1 MKKIIFSLLA
11 MLSIMSFNSNA
22 IDKTINTVT
31 KLTAKQYTTSKQDGN
46 RLTLIGEKEF
56 SDKSQSFPD
65 ETEIFLSDNK
75 KFQTVLGI
83 GGALTDA
90 SAETFFKMPESLQ
103 KEFLKAYY
111 NQKDG
116 IGYTL
121 GRTNIHSCDFSSDS
135 YTYVADKDSNLSTFS
150 VNHDLKFRIPF
161 IKQAIAEAGG
171 KLVLF
176 ASPWSPPAWMKDNN
190 DMLHGGKLL
199 DKYRQSWSNYFVKF
213 IQAYEKNS
221 IPIWG
226 ITVQNEPLA
235 TQTWESC
242 IYTANDEREF
252 VKNFLGPT
260 LQNSGMAD
268 KKIIIWDHNR
278 DLAFQQADDIL
289 NDPDAAKYI
298 WGTGFHWYED
308 WSGSKQQY
316 QNIQEINEAY
326 PDKKLLFTE
335 GCWANFNLKDV
346 YDWKLG
352 ERYGEAMI
360 NDFNNGS
367 VGWTDW
373 NVLLDEK
380 GGPNHVNNFC
390 FAPIHYNTKTNKL
403 IYTNSY
409 YYIGQF
415 SKFIKPGAKRI
426 TASSTKSYII
436 TTAFENIDGKIAVVV
451 MNQSEIVQ
459 NLKLWF
465 HEKTIQTALPAS
477 SISTFVID

>member
-1 MKKIIFSLLA
+1 MKKSLFILLVL
-11 MLSIMSFNSNA
+11 LSTVSFNSTA
-22 IDKTINTVT
+22 IGSSNSETSK
-31 KLTAKQYTTSKQDGN
+31 TAKQYTTSKEGGN
-46 RLTLIGEKEF
+46 RLSFIGEQEF
-56 SDKSQSFPD
+56 SNKSQSALN
-65 ETEIFLSDNK
+65 ETDIFLSNHK
-75 KFQTVLGI
+75 KFQTILGI

-90 SAETFFKMPESLQ
+90 SAETFFKMPDAKQ

-121 GRTNIHSCDFSSDS
+121 GRTNIHSCDFSSSS
-135 YTYVADKDSNLSTFS
+135 YTYVADNDSNLNTF
-150 VNHDLKFRIPF
+150 NIKHDLNYRVPF

-171 KLVLF
+171 KLVLY

-199 DKYRQSWSNYFVKF
+199 PQFQQSWANYFVKF
-213 IQAYEKNS
+213 IQEYEKNG

-226 ITVQNEPLA
+226 LTVQNEPQA

-242 IYTANDEREF
+242 IFSSNEEKDF

-260 LQNSGMAD
+260 LNNSGMDD

-278 DLAFQQADDIL
+278 DIAFQRADDIL
-289 NDPDAAKYI
+289 SDPEAAKYI

-308 WSGSKQQY
+308 WSGGLQQY
-316 QNIQEINEAY
+316 QNIQQINEAY
-326 PDKKLLFTE
+326 PTKNLFFTE
-335 GCWANFNLKDV
+335 GCWGNFDLRKIN
-346 YDWKLG
+346 DWKHG
-352 ERYGEAMI
+352 ERYGESMI

-380 GGPNHVNNFC
+380 GGPNHIKNYC
-390 FAPIHYNTKTNKL
+390 FAPVHYNTKTKEL
-403 IYTNSY
+403 IYTNSF
-409 YYIGQF
+409 YYIGHF

-426 TASSTKSYII
+426 TASSSRSFII
-436 TTAFENIDGKIAVVV
+436 TTAFQNEDGKIAVVV
-451 MNQSEIVQ
+451 MNQKDKVQ
-459 NLKLWF
+459 NLKLWL
-465 HEKTIQTALPAS
+465 EGKSIISKLPAR
-477 SISTFVID
+477 SISTFVVE